1 MLNVQAMR
9 WAAPLASTLIMLCVA
24 GSAAQDRKLVP
35 AAPEA
40 AGRRV
45 ALVVG
50 NDGYSGTSA
59 LHNAVADAV
68 AIEQALR
75 GLGFAVNVVRDATQ
89 EAFERAVDRFVNNV
103 QPGDV
108 ALFYYSGHGLEVRGE
123 NYLVPVDFAAQDE
136 VQVKRRAVAAAEIEE
151 RLQARGARVR
161 ILVLDACRDN
171 PFRAVRSTSGG
182 LGAMAEARGAL
193 IAFATAPGR
202 TASDNPSGRNGL
214 FTQELL
220 AVLREP
226 GLTVSEVFRRVRERV
241 DRASGARQTPWV
253 ADGLIGDF
261 AFTLPPDSPAT
272 ALPNVAAVPGTA
284 VPDPEVVAW
293 QAVAGTTNVAVLE
306 QFVAAFPNGQYA
318 AAARVKIAALRE
330 PAPVAPPSGPP
341 TATPKPNTADLIA
354 NGEAAYKRGD
364 YVDALGWYRKAA
376 DAGNPAAMLT
386 VGKMLMTGVPTD
398 LGRLTIWGNKSM
410 DAMSSGVSATT
421 TQGFIHDDPRWV
433 NKDERQ
439 AAEWFRKAAEAGET
453 PAMAYLGVMYE
464 NGRGIPKDLEQA
476 VAWYRRAAAAGNKE
490 AQDAL
495 KRLGR

>member
-1 MLNVQAMR
+1 MPNVRAMR

-50 NDGYSGTSA
+50 NDSYPEMPLRNARNDMRA
-59 LHNAVADAV
+59 LAA
-68 AIEQALR
+68 ALR
-75 GLGFAVNVVRDATQ
+75 EVGFAVTELPDTDRKALARGIDAFIQAVRA
-89 EAFERAVDRFVNNV
+89 
-103 QPGDV
+103 GDT
-108 ALFYYSGHGLEVRGE
+108 ALFYYSGHGMQLDGQ
-123 NYLVPVDFAAQDE
+123 NYLVPVDFAGADAVDAQYDAYP
-136 VQVKRRAVAAAEIEE
+136 VE
-151 RLQARGARVR
+151 RLVGRLSSTGVGLAIV
-161 ILVLDACRDN
+161 ILDACRNN
-171 PFRAVRSTSGG
+171 PFRGVRASGG
-182 LGAMAEARGAL
+182 GWAGMQAGRGVYL
-193 IAFATAPGR
+193 AFATAPG
-202 TASDNPSGRNGL
+202 TVASDNPAGGNGL
-214 FTQELL
+214 FTTHLL
-220 AVLREP
+220 AALREP
-226 GLTVSEVFRRVRERV
+226 GLTLDEVFGRVGPAV
-241 DRASGARQTPWV
+241 RASSGGRQDPWV
-253 ADGLIGDF
+253 SASAGAGGMF
-261 AFTLPPDSPAT
+261 RFRPAAEPSARAQPPVT
-272 ALPNVAAVPGTA
+272 AA
-284 VPDPEVVAW
+284 PDPELVAW

-376 DAGNPAAMLT
+376 DAGDPAAMLT

-421 TQGFIHDDPRWV
+421 TQGFIRDDPRWV

-464 NGRGIPKDLEQA
+464 NGRGVPKDLEQA